1 MSGII
6 ISGGLVVTGSVA
18 ETADVAIDDGVITAV
33 GTTVDQDGR
42 DVLDATDCW
51 VGPGFVD
58 LHTHLREPGEE
69 WKETIDSGQMAA
81 AAGGYTAVVAMPNT
95 DPPID
100 IGYVARQ
107 VRRSDG
113 VRVIPSGA
121 ITMGRAGER
130 LAHLDELWDAGV
142 AVFSDDGDTVAD
154 GGVLRRAME
163 YIGQLGG
170 LVAQHAEDPGLCAGG
185 HMHEGSVSSRLGMTG
200 LPAVGEEVVVARDLK
215 LVEVTGCRYHVQH
228 VSTAGTVELVAA
240 AKQNGLP
247 VTAEV
252 TPHHLVLDH
261 REVASMDPVYKMY
274 PPLRTPEDV
283 TAVREGLVSGVIDCV
298 ATDHAPHA
306 AFEKDVP
313 FEEAPRGVIGL
324 ETAASI
330 VTMAL
335 DFGPTDFFDRMS
347 RAPRRIL
354 QEEPVAVEVGS
365 SADLVVFRPGGRW
378 EVGSLHSRSHNSPW
392 LGAELEGVVEATI
405 VGDQMLWR
413 RQ

>member
-1 MSGII
+1 MSGFV
-6 ISGGLVVTGSVA
+6 ISSGTVVSGDRVEKT
-18 ETADVAIDDGVITAV
+18 DIAIDDGVITEV
-33 GTTVDQDGR
+33 GTDIRQDGR
-42 DVLDATDCW
+42 EVFDATDCW

-69 WKETIDSGQMAA
+69 WKETIESGRAAA

-121 ITMGRAGER
+121 ITMGRSGER

-170 LVAQHAEDPGLCAGG
+170 VVAQHAEDPGLCAGG
-185 HMHEGSVSSRLGMTG
+185 HMHEGSVSSRLGMVG

-228 VSTAGTVELVAA
+228 VSTAGTVELVEA
-240 AKQNGLP
+240 AKRNGLP

-252 TPHHLVLDH
+252 APHHLVLDH

-274 PPLRTPEDV
+274 PPLRTPDDV
-283 TAVREGLVSGVIDCV
+283 AAVVEGLTSGVIDCV

-313 FEEAPRGVIGL
+313 FEDAPRGVVGL
-324 ETAASI
+324 ETAAS
-330 VTMAL
+330 VVNMAL

-347 RAPRRIL
+347 DAPRRIL
-354 QEEPVAVEVGS
+354 GETTVGVEVGS
-365 SADLVVFRPGGRW
+365 RADLVVFRPEGHW
-378 EVGSLHSRSHNSPW
+378 EVESLHSRSHNSPW
-392 LGAELEGVVEATI
+392 LGAELEGVVEATM